1 MNHWKSTLAVIGI
14 GQLISILTSTIVGF
28 SIIFWISNEFKSPTA
43 LSLAILAGF
52 LPQFVLGLFAGVYV
66 DRWNR
71 KKTMFYSD
79 LFIAFC
85 TLCLFIVI
93 TKGYKDLSFFY
104 LLTACRSIGS
114 TFHAP
119 ALQASIPLLVPKHHL
134 VRVSGLYHSIQS
146 FSEVIAPV
154 VGASLVVWLPIQ
166 YILLIDV
173 IGAVAACL
181 TLLCVQ
187 IPSLQK
193 TKVLPDFKK
202 RTDGM
207 LAYLAAY
214 NGHFAFI
221 RMLYAGDFCPYA
233 CFYVISFYDASAFQR
248 KHFANGSCGNGLG
261 FRGIVGR
268 FSTCL

>member
-193 TKVLPDFKK
+193 TKVLPRFQK

-261 FRGIVGR
+261 LRGIVGR

>member
-104 LLTACRSIGS
+104 LLSS
-114 TFHAP
+114 TYKCNF
-119 ALQASIPLLVPKHHL
+119 L
-134 VRVSGLYHSIQS
+134 
-146 FSEVIAPV
+146 
-154 VGASLVVWLPIQ
+154 GADNKQ
-166 YILLIDV
+166 
-173 IGAVAACL
+173 
-181 TLLCVQ
+181 
-187 IPSLQK
+187 
-193 TKVLPDFKK
+193 
-202 RTDGM
+202 
-207 LAYLAAY
+207 
-214 NGHFAFI
+214 
-221 RMLYAGDFCPYA
+221 
-233 CFYVISFYDASAFQR
+233 
-248 KHFANGSCGNGLG
+248 
-261 FRGIVGR
+261 
-268 FSTCL
+268 

>member
-93 TKGYKDLSFFY
+93 TKGYKDLSFF
-104 LLTACRSIGS
+104 LSIDCLSFNRQYVSCTCFTGKHPSTGS
-114 TFHAP
+114 QAP
-119 ALQASIPLLVPKHHL
+119 SCQGIRFVPF
-134 VRVSGLYHSIQS
+134 HSILQWGDSSRCRGKPRCLASHTVYSAHRCDRSCCCLSDLTLCPDS
-146 FSEVIAPV
+146 FSSNLYLQPIITQYFIDNKSEIWLLFLIAH
-154 VGASLVVWLPIQ
+154 S
-166 YILLIDV
+166 
-173 IGAVAACL
+173 
-181 TLLCVQ
+181 
-187 IPSLQK
+187 
-193 TKVLPDFKK
+193 K
-202 RTDGM
+202 RWRF
-207 LAYLAAY
+207 
-214 NGHFAFI
+214 NAFI
-221 RMLYAGDFCPYA
+221 DY
-233 CFYVISFYDASAFQR
+233 
-248 KHFANGSCGNGLG
+248 
-261 FRGIVGR
+261 
-268 FSTCL
+268 

>member
-261 FRGIVGR
+261 LRGIVGR

>member
-154 VGASLVVWLPIQ
+154 VGASRCLASHTVYSAHRCDRSCCCLS
-166 YILLIDV
+166 D
-173 IGAVAACL
+173 L
-181 TLLCVQ
+181 TLC
-187 IPSLQK
+187 
-193 TKVLPDFKK
+193 PDSFSSKNESSSRFQK

-261 FRGIVGR
+261 LRGIIGR

>member
-1 MNHWKSTLAVIGI
+1 M
-14 GQLISILTSTIVGF
+14 
-28 SIIFWISNEFKSPTA
+28 
-43 LSLAILAGF
+43 
-52 LPQFVLGLFAGVYV
+52 
-66 DRWNR
+66 
-71 KKTMFYSD
+71 
-79 LFIAFC
+79 
-85 TLCLFIVI
+85 
-93 TKGYKDLSFFY
+93 
-104 LLTACRSIGS
+104 TACRSIGS

-193 TKVLPDFKK
+193 RKFFQISK

-261 FRGIVGR
+261 LRGIVGR

>member
-1 MNHWKSTLAVIGI
+1 MEINFGRDRNRPTHIYFNKYDCWL
-14 GQLISILTSTIVGF
+14 LHY
-28 SIIFWISNEFKSPTA
+28 FWISNEFKSPTA

-52 LPQFVLGLFAGVYV
+52 LPQFVLGLFTGVYV

-193 TKVLPDFKK
+193 RKFFQISKK
-202 RTDGM
+202 
-207 LAYLAAY
+207 
-214 NGHFAFI
+214 N
-221 RMLYAGDFCPYA
+221 
-233 CFYVISFYDASAFQR
+233 
-248 KHFANGSCGNGLG
+248 
-261 FRGIVGR
+261 
-268 FSTCL
+268 

>member
-202 RTDGM
+202 ELMRQHLNPNFQFFPVVCTWSFVPHSK
-207 LAYLAAY
+207 YF
-214 NGHFAFI
+214 HI
-221 RMLYAGDFCPYA
+221 RYSGTGVLIKVSVILLLY
-233 CFYVISFYDASAFQR
+233 I
-248 KHFANGSCGNGLG
+248 L
-261 FRGIVGR
+261 
-268 FSTCL
+268 CLTLKSPLHS

>member
-1 MNHWKSTLAVIGI
+1 MIGI

-93 TKGYKDLSFFY
+93 TKGYKDLSF
-104 LLTACRSIGS
+104 LSIDCLSFNRQYVSCTCFTGK
-114 TFHAP
+114 H
-119 ALQASIPLLVPKHHL
+119 PLLVPKHHL

-146 FSEVIAPV
+146 FSEVIAPA
-154 VGASLVVWLPIQ
+154 VGQASLFGFPYSI
-166 YILLIDV
+166 
-173 IGAVAACL
+173 
-181 TLLCVQ
+181 
-187 IPSLQK
+187 
-193 TKVLPDFKK
+193 
-202 RTDGM
+202 
-207 LAYLAAY
+207 
-214 NGHFAFI
+214 
-221 RMLYAGDFCPYA
+221 FC
-233 CFYVISFYDASAFQR
+233 S
-248 KHFANGSCGNGLG
+248 
-261 FRGIVGR
+261 
-268 FSTCL
+268 